1 MPEWLNMSA
10 PIFQSLLAIS
20 VVTLVVCLLFNF
32 EEIFGNTPNDAPV
45 ELDDEDEESSEN
57 EDEKDNDDDK
67 DGDA

>member
-1 MPEWLNMSA
+1 MPEWLNISA
-10 PIFQSLLAIS
+10 PVFQSLLAIS

-57 EDEKDNDDDK
+57 EDEKDNEDDK
-67 DGDA
+67 DSDA